1 MAPVGRRN
9 GECVRYHMA
18 SLRLELLYLSNDDG
32 GGIQVNP
39 TLLRNLSVQ
48 AADPLRYPVYSS
60 GAVSV
65 PLVVHPRYATSY
77 CTNILLAPAVGFRGD
92 FRDSHDMRHP

>member
-9 GECVRYHMA
+9 EECVRYQWA
-18 SLRLELLYLSNDDG
+18 SLQLVLLYLSNDDG
-32 GGIQVNP
+32 GGIQVSP

-48 AADPLRYPVYSS
+48 AADPLRYPQYLLLY
-60 GAVSV
+60 
-65 PLVVHPRYATSY
+65 PFRYATSY
-77 CTNILLAPAVGFRGD
+77 CTNILLAPAVAFGGD